1 MTSTINLYRNDILFR
16 QEDNFLIEDIANY
29 LSSKS
34 KESYSIQYQKISLNM
49 DIKLIFNQDEGMDV
63 PLTRDRY
70 VYASIEQGKTYYF
83 FIKEIK
89 WISSN
94 ACKLSLVMDTLNTFK
109 LGEDYCFGDRTHIL
123 REHRDRFEPYES
135 TINYTYKVS
144 LPIEANTTSYSSTI
158 KIRDRRMMNS
168 IDMKYGDIKT
178 SFDVTTISVS
188 FEKVAG
194 MQWLFKPNVTYLSSS
209 NDRTLDLEITMTLTI
224 LIRKIDAY
232 NENITPELYKTA
244 EDYLRPFNGIDWYLV
259 YRNATSSENSA
270 VNCYLVPSK
279 NIPVACNSSLVVTA
293 GNLERGYFYGWYDV
307 QTSTT
312 TYYYAL
318 FVTPAGQLTLYS
330 GVTGS
335 AYAINW
341 IKIEEIESYTFT
353 SSPVILKRY
362 TALMYSESEFKDPSN
377 YTEIT
382 IAIDKIYL
390 NSINDID
397 RTDAQIIKIISLPY
411 SPVNLTYENNMF
423 VFNPNVWNYDTTFGA
438 LKLMKTNIKFTTL
451 LSNVSNNEI
460 DYTTYLDYFPIA
472 LSDITKESVDRIKE
486 ESKLYN
492 SNFYYRK
499 FVYDSFSYAVIGENI
514 IYSDYSSNNYIR
526 FTMTR
531 TINSRFMFSFG
542 FKLKVETQDY
552 DNLLIISRNNE
563 ETLYNSAYLNYIR
576 TGYNYDVK
584 VKNQKIAYDSF
595 STIVSAIGAIAS
607 LAASGATSGLSIPAA
622 VGFGVNTISSMVS
635 LGYSAISSEQSIQQK
650 LKQYQNQST
659 SVSGADDVDLLNQY
673 AGNCLK
679 LVTYEMRDEF
689 KQRIAD
695 IFWYTGYAS
704 DSYGVPDYK
713 SRCRF
718 NYLQCEPYIDYYE
731 YKNLIDEEY
740 NTALMSCWRAGVT
753 IIHKY
758 DNDWDLSLTKHNYET
773 SLLKYI
779 E

>member
-34 KESYSIQYQKISLNM
+34 KESFSIQYQKISLNM
-49 DIKLIFNQDEGMDV
+49 EIKLIFNQDEGMDV

-83 FIKEIK
+83 FIREIK

-123 REHRDRFEPYES
+123 REHRDRFESYES

-158 KIRDRRMMNS
+158 KIRDKKMMNS

-188 FEKVAG
+188 FERVAG
-194 MQWLFKPNVTYLSSS
+194 MQWLFKPNVTYLPSS

-244 EDYLRPFNGIDWYLV
+244 EEYLGPFNGIDWYLV
-259 YRNATSSENSA
+259 YRNSTSSENSA
-270 VNCYLVPSK
+270 VNCYLVPSD
-279 NIPVACNSSLVVTA
+279 NIKIHTDATSLITP
-293 GNLERGYFYGWYDV
+293 GNLEQGYFYYIKDDIGFDFLHVAPNGKMWLYEGSVNGNSHYDYDIS
-307 QTSTT
+307 Q
-312 TYYYAL
+312 
-318 FVTPAGQLTLYS
+318 
-330 GVTGS
+330 
-335 AYAINW
+335 
-341 IKIEEIESYTFT
+341 IESYTPAST
-353 SSPVILKRY
+353 VTGYRRY
-362 TALMYSESEFKDPSN
+362 ITLPDTVKDLHDTTL
-377 YTEIT
+377 YTDISIT
-382 IAIDKIYL
+382 LTDIYL

-397 RTDAQIIKIISLPY
+397 RTDPQIIKIISLPY

-423 VFNPNVWNYDTTFGA
+423 VFNPNEWNYDTSFGA
-438 LKLMKTNIKFTTL
+438 LKLMNTNIKFTAL
-451 LSNVSNNEI
+451 LSKVSNNFL
-460 DYTTYLDYFPIA
+460 DYTAYLDYFPIA
-472 LSDITKESVDRIKE
+472 LSDITRELVDRIKE

-514 IYSDYSSNNYIR
+514 IYSDYSYDNYIR

-584 VKNQKIAYDSF
+584 VKNQKIAYDSM
-595 STIVSAIGAIAS
+595 STIISALGAVATAT
-607 LAASGATSGLSIPAA
+607 LGNNPLTAAAA
-622 VGFGVNTISSMVS
+622 VGMGINAFKSAFS
-635 LGYSAISSEQSIQQK
+635 LGYNAISSDQSIQQK

-659 SVSGADDVDLLNQY
+659 SVSGADDIDLLNQY

-758 DNDWDLSLTKHNYET
+758 ANDWDLSLTKHNYET